1 MSELNASPMPEPEQE
16 TEKKIQPQFMV
27 VGIGA
32 SAGGLAGLKSF
43 FDNTPADT
51 GLAFVVVMHLAPEY
65 QSHLPELLQTHT
77 KMPVVQVSQTM
88 EMVPNHVYVIPPNR
102 NLAAI
107 DTHLR
112 LSELE
117 EMRQQRAPIDHF
129 FRTLASAHGPQAIG
143 VILSGTGAD
152 GSLGLKQIKELGGLT
167 VVQDPSE
174 AEYNSMPQNAIA
186 TGVIDLI
193 LPVAEMPSQITSYV
207 HVLPDLP
214 ALEEQQK
221 LPETE
226 EDILQKIFVH
236 LRTHTSHDFSSY
248 KQATIMR
255 RVQRRMQLHQMEE
268 LTEYLDYLRK
278 HPEETQVLF
287 RDLLITVTNFFRDIE
302 AYAALENLVIPQLFE
317 GKRRENVVRV
327 WVIGCAT
334 GEEAYSVAMLLLEQ
348 RNRIDDPPEIQVFAS
363 DISEEALARAREGIY
378 PAVIA
383 ADMSPE
389 RLTRFFQEDNGV
401 YRVKK
406 ELREVVL
413 FAEHN
418 LLSDPPFSRLDLI
431 TCRNLLIYLQR
442 DIQNKITE
450 LFHYALRPGGYLFL
464 GTSESVS
471 TAELFRALDKKLGLY
486 QRQTLATRQ
495 FNPPSVPLVS
505 RPLALLKTAD
515 RDKALKQSKHDSFGA
530 LHQEVVEQYA
540 PPSLLVNEDFNIV
553 HLSQHAGR
561 YLYQPGG
568 EPTNSILQ
576 RVRPALRTELTAA
589 LYGAFEKDRPLR
601 TKPVSLALEGEMRR
615 VMMSVHPVLTPELA
629 GHILIVF
636 LETEDMAMATHVE
649 ELEGGGAMSGV
660 VQELEEELVRTK
672 ERLQTA
678 VEEFESSKEEM
689 RASNEEL
696 QSMNEELRSTAEEL
710 ETSKEELQ
718 SMNEELL
725 TVNQENKNKV
735 EELSQLS
742 SDLQNLLAST
752 DIATL
757 FLDRDLCIRRF
768 TPRISDLFN
777 IMPADRGRPLA
788 HITHKLRSNTLMADA
803 ATVLDNLALIERE
816 MVSEDGRWYLVRL
829 RPYRSVEDRIE
840 GVVITFIEVTEMKHA
855 LEELQVSKAFRE
867 HIVNTVQDGLLV
879 LDKDLKLV
887 FANQSFYNMFHTT
900 EEETLDRLIYELGEG
915 QWDIPELHTLL
926 ESTAFTAN
934 EITQEFLRIG
944 TSMMR
949 INGRRLDREQGILL
963 AITDITAQEQA
974 LADLQQLNNTLE
986 DEVAQRTREIRSLA
1000 AELLV
1005 AERKVREHIAQTL
1018 HDEMQQM
1025 IYSMR
1030 MQLQVL
1036 ARSLQS
1042 TAVAELAEQ
1051 ISDLDKMM
1059 EIAFTTSR
1067 QIAYELMPPIQ
1078 MAETLDE
1085 SMRQLAAYLKDLH
1098 ALDTEVTIHGE
1109 VAQVDDEMRFLL
1121 FQIVREL
1128 LFNVVKHAAV
1138 GSAVVNIEQEGRE
1151 LTVSVEDRGKG
1162 FNAAELLSEG
1172 EHARLG
1178 LYSINERLGLVNGR
1192 LEIHSAADEGT
1203 RIVIHLPL
1211 ST

>member
-1 MSELNASPMPEPEQE
+1 MSELNANSMPEAEQE
-16 TEKKIQPQFMV
+16 TEKKPQPRFMV
-27 VGIGA
+27 VAIGA
-32 SAGGLAGLKSF
+32 SAGGLAGLKTF

-77 KMPVVQVSQTM
+77 NMPVIQVSQTI
-88 EMVPNHVYVIPPNR
+88 EMSPNHVYVIPPNR

-112 LSELE
+112 LLELE

-129 FRTLASAHGPQAIG
+129 FRTLASAHGAEAIG

-167 VVQDPSE
+167 VVQDPAE

-186 TGVIDLI
+186 TGVIDLV
-193 LPVAEMPSQITSYV
+193 LPVAEMPSQICDFVRVS
-207 HVLPDLP
+207 PDLP
-214 ALEEQQK
+214 ALEEQQN

-226 EDILQKIFVH
+226 EDMLQKIFVH

-255 RVQRRMQLHQMEE
+255 RVRRRMQLHQMEE
-268 LTEYLDYLRK
+268 LTDYLDYLRK
-278 HPEETQVLF
+278 HPEETRILF
-287 RDLLITVTNFFRDIE
+287 RDLLITVTNFFRDAD
-302 AYAALENLVIPQLFE
+302 AYVALENLVIPHLFE
-317 GKRRENVVRV
+317 GKQRENVVRV

-348 RNRIDDPPEIQVFAS
+348 RGRLDDPPEVQVFAS
-363 DISEEALARAREGIY
+363 DISQEALARAREGIY

-383 ADMSPE
+383 ADISPE
-389 RLTRFFQEDNGV
+389 RMTRFFQEENGA
-401 YRVKK
+401 YRIKK
-406 ELREVVL
+406 EVREVVL

-442 DIQNKITE
+442 DVQNKITE
-450 LFHYALRPGGYLFL
+450 LFHYALKPGGHLFL
-464 GTSESVS
+464 GSSESVS
-471 TAELFRALDKKLGLY
+471 AADLFRALDKKLGLY
-486 QRQTLATRQ
+486 QRQAVTSRQ
-495 FNPPSVPLVS
+495 LNPPTVPLVS
-505 RPLALLKTAD
+505 RPLPLLKTAD
-515 RDKALKQSKHDSFGA
+515 RDKTPKQAKRDSFGA
-530 LHQEVVEQYA
+530 LHQEVVEMYA

-553 HLSQHAGR
+553 HLSLHAGR

-601 TKPVSLALEGEMRR
+601 TKPVSVSLEGEMRR
-615 VMMSVHPVLTPELA
+615 VTMSVHPVLTPELA
-629 GHILIVF
+629 GHVLIVF
-636 LETEDMAMATHVE
+636 LETEDMVANTE
-649 ELEGGGAMSGV
+649 GLEGGGTMSAV
-660 VQELEEELVRTK
+660 VQELEEELARTK

-757 FLDRDLCIRRF
+757 FLDRELCIRRF
-768 TPRISDLFN
+768 TPRIGDLFN

-788 HITHKLRSNTLMADA
+788 HITHKLRSDTLMADA
-803 ATVLDNLALIERE
+803 AIVLEKLTLIERE

-840 GVVITFIEVTEMKHA
+840 GVVITFIEVTEMKQTV
-855 LEELQVSKAFRE
+855 EELRVSKAFRE

-887 FANQSFYNMFHTT
+887 FANQSFYSMFHTT
-900 EEETLDRLIYELGEG
+900 EEETIGRPIYEIGEG
-915 QWDIPELHTLL
+915 QWDIPELRMLL
-926 ESTAFTAN
+926 ESTSFTDY
-934 EITQEFLRIG
+934 EMTQEFGSIG
-944 TSMMR
+944 QGMMR
-949 INGRRLDREQGILL
+949 INGRRLDGEQGILL
-963 AITDITAQEQA
+963 AIKDVTAQEQA
-974 LADLQQLNNTLE
+974 LAELQQLTNTLE

-1005 AERKVREHIAQTL
+1005 AERKVRERIAQTL
-1018 HDEMQQM
+1018 HDDMQQV

-1030 MQLQVL
+1030 MQLQML
-1036 ARSLQS
+1036 TRSLES
-1042 TAVAELAEQ
+1042 TDGADLAQQ
-1051 ISDLDKMM
+1051 IGELDKTM
-1059 EIAFTTSR
+1059 EFAFTMSR
-1067 QIAYELMPPIQ
+1067 QIAHELMPPLQI
-1078 MAETLDE
+1078 AETLDE
-1085 SMRQLAAYLKDLH
+1085 SMRQLAAYVKDLH
-1098 ALDTEVTIHGE
+1098 ALDTEVTVHGE
-1109 VAQVDDEMRFLL
+1109 VAQIDEEMRYLL
-1121 FQIVREL
+1121 YQIVREL

-1138 GSAVVNIEQEGRE
+1138 DSAAVTIEQRNNE
-1151 LTVSVEDRGKG
+1151 LVISVEDKGKG
-1162 FNAAELLSEG
+1162 FHAAGLLSEE
-1172 EHARLG
+1172 EHSHFG
-1178 LYSINERLGLVNGR
+1178 LYSINERLSLVNGR
-1192 LEIHSAADEGT
+1192 LEIHSAAGEGT
-1203 RIVIHLPL
+1203 RIMIFLPI
-1211 ST
+1211 SE